1 MRIKSQW
8 FKDGAAKTPQQNGS
22 AMAFIIWRVAQNTL
36 KRMRAA
42 HFDIDVG
49 PQYFAFTRELLVFL
63 LQVADRMAYERLGA
77 DQRVAFVGA
86 LVRRMSEVVQDNEV
100 EYLGAPTLAHD
111 VRLAAPQGGLRDLG
125 RPGVAQ
131 AAPSYADTFI
141 DLFNELAEHYAE
153 FGYDAKEGPDF
164 GFVRYLGH
172 RIEPIMP
179 EKDRRWVIEQF
190 MAAEVPEAVGL
201 LQKGMSGIFNTEP
214 RARRVSNTGD

>member
-22 AMAFIIWRVAQNTL
+22 AMAFITWRVAQNTL

-49 PQYFAFTRELLVFL
+49 LQYFAFTRELLVFL

-77 DQRVAFVGA
+77 EQRVAFVGA
-86 LVRRMSEVVQDNEV
+86 LVRRMSEVVQDNEI
-100 EYLGAPTLAHD
+100 EYLGPT
-111 VRLAAPQGGLRDLG
+111 AAND
-125 RPGVAQ
+125 
-131 AAPSYADTFI
+131 PSYADTFI
-141 DLFNELAEHYAE
+141 DLFNELAEHYAD

-190 MAAEVPEAVGL
+190 MAAEVPDAVAL
-201 LQKGMSGIFNTEP
+201 LQKGMNGIFNTEP
-214 RARRVSNTGD
+214 RTRRMSNTGD